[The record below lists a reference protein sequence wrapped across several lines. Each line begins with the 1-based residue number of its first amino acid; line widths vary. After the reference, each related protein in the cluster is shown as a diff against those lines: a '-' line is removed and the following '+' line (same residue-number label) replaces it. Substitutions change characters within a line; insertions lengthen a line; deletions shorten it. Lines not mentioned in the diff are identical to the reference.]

1 MLDNNSKIDLNV
13 DFQDKQLFSRSC
25 NLKINGKSIRTP
37 LLWLG
42 YPVGYPPKPWEYF
55 PMETVMVNAHDFI
68 NKPSLYEEV
77 CKKGIHKL
85 LGFEGLIMMDSGGFI
100 FQKKEKIDIE
110 PSKIIELYEKSK
122 PDIGV
127 ILDHPFSPE
136 KSNSDNQ
143 KRWEQTLQNTDFMIK
158 NNGKIALMPVLH
170 GYSLKEL
177 KNACDQIKRINEN
190 PMLVGLGSLVPL
202 LFNMKGSNRFKNPRN
217 FVIDATRL
225 VRKEFPNSLLHTFG
239 VGSTK
244 TMHLMYSLGV
254 DSLDSS
260 GWRLKAAYGNIQL
273 PGVSDRNP
281 TSRNNGRSSLNE
293 KEKKILEQC
302 ECPTCKNKSLEEKIK
317 SLDGPFPPRALHN
330 AWVYVQERESYIKS
344 LNEGTSREFTEKR
357 LRGFFSKSYD
367 YLINIKELKTLDR
380 W

>member
-1 MLDNNSKIDLNV
+1 MSFNNSKIDFNV

-25 NLKINGKSIRTP
+25 NLKINGKSIKTP

-42 YPVGYPPKPWEYF
+42 HPMGYPPKPWEHF
-55 PMETVMVNAHDFI
+55 HMDTVMVNAYDFI
-68 NKPSLYEEV
+68 NKPSLYEKV

-127 ILDHPFSPE
+127 VLDHPLSPE
-136 KSNSDNQ
+136 ASDSNNQ
-143 KRWEQTLQNTDFMIK
+143 KRWNNTLKNTDFMIK

-177 KNACDQIKRINEN
+177 KIACDQIKNINED
-190 PMLVGLGSLVPL
+190 PMLIGLGSLVPL
-202 LFNMKGSNRFKNPRN
+202 LFTMKGSNRFKDPRN
-217 FVIDATRL
+217 YVIDATRL
-225 VRKEFPNSLLHTFG
+225 VREEFPNSLLHTFG

-273 PGVSDRNP
+273 PGVSDRHP

-302 ECPTCKNKSLEEKIK
+302 ECPTCYNKSLQDKIK

-330 AWVYVQERESYIKS
+330 AWVHVQERESYIKS
-344 LNEGTSREFTEKR
+344 LNEGKSKEFTEKR
-357 LRGFFSKSYD
+357 LKGFFSKSYE
-367 YLINIKELKTLDR
+367 YLINIKEIKTLDR